1 MMLVIAALI
10 IAGYGVYFLWAG
22 ELPDHTLKVA
32 ASYGILTLLV
42 FIVTVI
48 TKPAGEKH

>member
-1 MMLVIAALI
+1 MMLMIAALI
-10 IAGYGVYFLWAG
+10 TAGYGVYYLWTG
-22 ELPDHTLKVA
+22 ELPAHTLKVA

-42 FIVTVI
+42 FVVTVI